1 MQGLLEAIRKACLP
15 GLWSQGVKLAR
26 EGAAFGREDRG
37 DAIVVRIKAAG
48 QPVAP
53 TVTLYPADAEWT
65 CDCGGKID
73 PCAHAVA
80 ATLSLSQPV
89 AQGQPAA
96 QDQPA
101 AQAQPAAQGQPRAQ
115 TQPAAQGGAIAAS
128 PPPARLRYR
137 LRRKGLVLALERM
150 IVHASGAEEPLRVS
164 LASLAGR
171 AVRAPAS
178 PERPGPRLPE
188 LYPTHED
195 LAIDRL
201 VGTKQHG
208 YFPSD
213 RQPELFAALAG
224 VADVEL
230 DGAPVRVSSEAIGP
244 RATVRDHDD
253 GAALV
258 VERDPR
264 VDEVI
269 ASGVARCGG
278 TLHLLR
284 ETDLTGPK
292 LERLPLRR
300 VFSRGDLGK
309 LVTDVLPEL
318 TKRVPVT
325 VQSQRL
331 PRAGGASRPRILLEL
346 SQKEH
351 TLSVV
356 PSLVYGD
363 PPEARIENGRLVHL
377 SGAVPVRDE
386 AAERMLLVRL
396 RDELHLIPGR
406 RVDFDGVEAI
416 RFASRLE
423 SWDARA
429 FADARGEIFGKAA
442 LVPRFVIHDRAFDVE
457 FELSS
462 GQDDEGDGAGAPT
475 KRADATAVIRAW
487 QDGLPLVPLLGGGWA
502 PLPSAWLEKYGARVA
517 DLLAA
522 RREDKE
528 VPPAALPALAALC
541 DEIEYPRPSGF
552 DKLMPLLDGFASLP
566 EAPLPADLTAT
577 LRPYQRRGVDWLSFL
592 RDAGLGAVLAD
603 DMGLGKTLQ
612 TLCALRGRT
621 LVVCPRSVVHNWADE
636 IRRFRPGLRFAVY
649 HGTRRTID
657 PAADI
662 TLTTYAVLRNDAEL
676 LAAQAWEA
684 VVLDEAQAIKNPDS
698 QAARA
703 AFALRAELRVALSG
717 TPVENRL
724 EELWSLLHFTNRG
737 LLGGR
742 SAFQERY
749 GRPIAEGVQGAAAE
763 LRQKIRPFVLR
774 RLKGE
779 VAPEL
784 PPRSEMV
791 LYCELE
797 EAERELYDAVRAA
810 TRKDVVEKLAE
821 GASVMAALEA
831 LLRLR
836 QAACHPALIPGSSA
850 GGAAQ
855 AARTAPSSKVT
866 RLIEALE
873 ECVADGHKALVFSQW
888 TSLLDLVEPH
898 LVAAGIP
905 WSRLDG
911 GTRDRAGVVTAFQ
924 SPGGPPVM
932 LISLKA
938 GGTGLNLTAADH
950 VFLLD
955 PWWNPAVEDQAADR
969 AHRIG
974 QHRPVM
980 VHRLVAKDTVEEG
993 ILALQE
999 RKRAIAGAALGE
1011 ADRAASLTREDLL
1024 ALLG

>member
-1 MQGLLEAIRKACLP
+1 A
-15 GLWSQGVKLAR
+15 
-26 EGAAFGREDRG
+26 
-37 DAIVVRIKAAG
+37 
-48 QPVAP
+48 
-53 TVTLYPADAEWT
+53 
-65 CDCGGKID
+65 
-73 PCAHAVA
+73 AVA
-80 ATLSLSQPV
+80 A
-89 AQGQPAA
+89 PAV
-96 QDQPA
+96 
-101 AQAQPAAQGQPRAQ
+101 
-115 TQPAAQGGAIAAS
+115 
-128 PPPARLRYR
+128 RLRYR

-150 IVHASGAEEPLRVS
+150 VVHTSGAEEPLRIS

-171 AVRAPAS
+171 GARAPAGA
-178 PERPGPRLPE
+178 ERPGPRLPE

-230 DGAPVRVSSEAIGP
+230 DRAPIRVSSEAIGP
-244 RATVRDHDD
+244 RAAVRDQDD
-253 GAALV
+253 GVALV

-269 ASGVARCGG
+269 ASGVVRCGG

-300 VFSRGDLGK
+300 IFSRGDLGK
-309 LVTDVLPEL
+309 LVTQVLPEL

-331 PRAGGASRPRILLEL
+331 PRAGGASKPRILLEL
-346 SQKEH
+346 SQKDH

-363 PPEARIENGRLVHL
+363 PPEARIEGGRLVHL
-377 SGAVPVRDE
+377 SGPVPVRDE
-386 AAERMLLVRL
+386 AAERELLIRL

-406 RVDFDGVEAI
+406 RVDFDGAEAI

-423 SWDARA
+423 AWDARA
-429 FADARGEIFGKAA
+429 FADARGELFGKAE
-442 LVPRFVIHDRAFDVE
+442 LVPRFVIDDRAFDVE

-462 GQDDEGDGAGAPT
+462 GREDGEGAGAPP
-475 KRADATAVIRAW
+475 KRADAAAVIRAW

-502 PLPSAWLEKYGARVA
+502 PLPAAWLDKYGARVA

-522 RREDKE
+522 RRDDKE

-612 TLCALRGRT
+612 TLCAVRGRT

-649 HGTRRTID
+649 HGARRALD
-657 PAADI
+657 PAADV
-662 TLTTYAVLRNDAEL
+662 TLTTYAVLRNDVEL
-676 LAAQAWEA
+676 LAAQAWDI

-724 EELWSLLHFTNRG
+724 DELWSLLHFTNRG

-749 GRPIAEGVQGAAAE
+749 GRPIAEGAAGVAAE

-774 RLKGE
+774 RLKRE

-797 EAERELYDAVRAA
+797 EAERELYEAVRAT
-810 TRKDVVEKLAE
+810 TRKDVVERLAQ

-836 QAACHPALIPGSSA
+836 QAACHPALIPGS
-850 GGAAQ
+850 GA
-855 AARTAPSSKVT
+855 
-866 RLIEALE
+866 
-873 ECVADGHKALVFSQW
+873 
-888 TSLLDLVEPH
+888 
-898 LVAAGIP
+898 
-905 WSRLDG
+905 
-911 GTRDRAGVVTAFQ
+911 
-924 SPGGPPVM
+924 
-932 LISLKA
+932 
-938 GGTGLNLTAADH
+938 
-950 VFLLD
+950 
-955 PWWNPAVEDQAADR
+955 
-969 AHRIG
+969 
-974 QHRPVM
+974 
-980 VHRLVAKDTVEEG
+980 
-993 ILALQE
+993 
-999 RKRAIAGAALGE
+999 
-1011 ADRAASLTREDLL
+1011 
-1024 ALLG
+1024 

>member
-1 MQGLLEAIRKACLP
+1 E
-15 GLWSQGVKLAR
+15 
-26 EGAAFGREDRG
+26 
-37 DAIVVRIKAAG
+37 
-48 QPVAP
+48 
-53 TVTLYPADAEWT
+53 
-65 CDCGGKID
+65 
-73 PCAHAVA
+73 
-80 ATLSLSQPV
+80 
-89 AQGQPAA
+89 
-96 QDQPA
+96 
-101 AQAQPAAQGQPRAQ
+101 
-115 TQPAAQGGAIAAS
+115 
-128 PPPARLRYR
+128 PARLRYR
-137 LRRKGLVLALERM
+137 LRRKGLVLSLERM
-150 IVHASGAEEPLRVS
+150 IVHTSGAEEPLRVS

-171 AVRAPAS
+171 VARAPTS
-178 PERPGPRLPE
+178 PDRPGPKLPE

-195 LAIDRL
+195 LAVDRL

-253 GAALV
+253 GVALV
-258 VERDPR
+258 VERDAR
-264 VDEVI
+264 IDEVI
-269 ASGVARCGG
+269 ASGVVRCGG

-300 VFSRGDLGK
+300 VFPRGDLGK
-309 LVTDVLPEL
+309 LVTQVLPEL
-318 TKRVPVT
+318 TKRVPIT

-331 PRAGGASRPRILLEL
+331 PRPGGASRPRILLEL
-346 SQKEH
+346 SQKDH

-377 SGAVPVRDE
+377 SGPVPVRDE
-386 AAERMLLVRL
+386 AAERVLLVRL

-406 RVDFDGVEAI
+406 RVDFDGAEAV
-416 RFASRLE
+416 RFATRLE
-423 SWDARA
+423 AWDARA
-429 FADARGEIFGKAA
+429 FAEARGELFGRAE
-442 LVPRFVIHDRAFDVE
+442 LVPRFVIDDRTFDVD
-457 FELSS
+457 FELAT
-462 GQDDEGDGAGAPT
+462 GRDDGEGGEGGGAPR
-475 KRADATAVIRAW
+475 KRADAAAVIRAW

-502 PLPSAWLEKYGARVA
+502 PLPAAWLEKYGARVA

-522 RREDKE
+522 RRDDKE

-541 DEIEYPRPSGF
+541 DEIEHPRPSGF

-577 LRPYQRRGVDWLSFL
+577 LRPYQRRGVDWLTFL

-612 TLCALRGRT
+612 TLCAVRGRT

-636 IRRFRPGLRFAVY
+636 IRRFRPGLRFAIY
-649 HGTRRTID
+649 HGARRALD

-662 TLTTYAVLRNDAEL
+662 TLTTYAVLRNDVEL
-676 LAAQAWEA
+676 LAAQAWDV

-724 EELWSLLHFTNRG
+724 DELWSLLHFTNRG

-742 SAFQERY
+742 SAFQDRY
-749 GRPIAEGVQGAAAE
+749 GRPIAEGAAGVAAE

-774 RLKGE
+774 RLKRE

-797 EAERELYDAVRAA
+797 EAERELYEAVRAA
-810 TRKDVVEKLAE
+810 TRKDVVARLAE

-836 QAACHPALIPGSSA
+836 QAACHPALIPGSSGGDA
-850 GGAAQ
+850 GPAS
-855 AARTAPSSKVT
+855 RTTPSSKVM
-866 RLIEALE
+866 RLLEALE

-898 LVAAGIP
+898 LAAAGIP
-905 WSRLDG
+905 FNRLDG
-911 GTRDRAGVVTAFQ
+911 STRDRAGVVGSFQ
-924 SPGGPPVM
+924 SAGGPPVM

-1011 ADRAASLTREDLL
+1011 ADRAVSLTREDLL
-1024 ALLG
+1024 ALLQ

>member
-1 MQGLLEAIRKACLP
+1 
-15 GLWSQGVKLAR
+15 
-26 EGAAFGREDRG
+26 
-37 DAIVVRIKAAG
+37 
-48 QPVAP
+48 
-53 TVTLYPADAEWT
+53 
-65 CDCGGKID
+65 
-73 PCAHAVA
+73 
-80 ATLSLSQPV
+80 
-89 AQGQPAA
+89 
-96 QDQPA
+96 
-101 AQAQPAAQGQPRAQ
+101 
-115 TQPAAQGGAIAAS
+115 
-128 PPPARLRYR
+128 
-137 LRRKGLVLALERM
+137 M
-150 IVHASGAEEPLRVS
+150 IVHPSGAEEPLRIS
-164 LASLAGR
+164 LASLTGR
-171 AVRAPAS
+171 AVRGPAGA
-178 PERPGPRLPE
+178 ERPGPKLPE

-195 LAIDRL
+195 LAVDRL

-253 GAALV
+253 SVALV

-264 VDEVI
+264 IDEVI
-269 ASGVARCGG
+269 ASGVVRCGG

-300 VFSRGDLGK
+300 VFPRGDLGK
-309 LVTDVLPEL
+309 LVTQVLPEL
-318 TKRVPVT
+318 KKRVPVT
-325 VQSQRL
+325 VQSHRL

-346 SQKEH
+346 SQKDH

-377 SGAVPVRDE
+377 SGPVPVRDE
-386 AAERMLLVRL
+386 AAERVLLVRL

-406 RVDFDGVEAI
+406 RVDFDGAEAI

-423 SWDARA
+423 AWDTRA
-429 FADARGEIFGKAA
+429 FSDARGEIFGRAE
-442 LVPRFVIHDRAFDVE
+442 LSPRFVINDRTFDVE
-457 FELSS
+457 FELST
-462 GQDDEGDGAGAPT
+462 GQGEGAGDEGDGAGAPP
-475 KRADATAVIRAW
+475 KRADAAAVIRAW
-487 QDGLPLVPLLGGGWA
+487 HDGLPLVPLLGGGWA
-502 PLPSAWLEKYGARVA
+502 PLPAAWLEKYGARVA

-522 RREDKE
+522 RRDDKE

-541 DEIEYPRPSGF
+541 DEIEHPRPSGF

-612 TLCALRGRT
+612 TLCAVRGRT

-636 IRRFRPGLRFAVY
+636 IRRFRPGLRFAIY
-649 HGTRRTID
+649 HGARRALD

-662 TLTTYAVLRNDAEL
+662 TLTTYAVLRNDVEL
-676 LAAQAWEA
+676 LAAQAWNV

-724 EELWSLLHFTNRG
+724 DELWSLLHFTNRG

-742 SAFQERY
+742 SAFQDRY
-749 GRPIAEGVQGAAAE
+749 GRPIADGVQGAAAE

-774 RLKGE
+774 RMKRE

-797 EAERELYDAVRAA
+797 EAERDLYEAVRAA
-810 TRKDVVEKLAE
+810 TRKDVVAKLAE

-836 QAACHPALIPGSSA
+836 QAACHPALIPGSSP
-850 GGAAQ
+850 GAADMPP
-855 AARTAPSSKVT
+855 ASRVTPSSKVM
-866 RLIEALE
+866 RLLEALE

-898 LVAAGIP
+898 LTEAGIP
-905 WSRLDG
+905 FNRLDG
-911 GTRDRAGVVTAFQ
+911 ATRDRGGVVAAFQ
-924 SPGGPPVM
+924 SAGGPPVM

-1011 ADRAASLTREDLL
+1011 ADRAVSLTREDLL
-1024 ALLG
+1024 ALLQ

>member
-1 MQGLLEAIRKACLP
+1 MQQGLLEAIRKACLP

-26 EGAAFGREDRG
+26 EGAAFGREDRD
-37 DAIVVRIKAAG
+37 DAVVIRVKAAG

-65 CDCGGKID
+65 CDCGGKVD

-80 ATLSLSQPV
+80 AAISLSQPAAQGAQGQPAPAGQ

-96 QDQPA
+96 QGSAPAGPA
-101 AQAQPAAQGQPRAQ
+101 ARA
-115 TQPAAQGGAIAAS
+115 
-128 PPPARLRYR
+128 ARLRYR

-150 IVHASGAEEPLRVS
+150 IVLASGAEEPLRVS

-171 AVRAPAS
+171 GARGPVSA
-178 PERPGPRLPE
+178 ERPGPRLPE

-195 LAIDRL
+195 LAVDRL
-201 VGTKQHG
+201 VGQKQHG

-224 VADVEL
+224 AADVEL
-230 DGAPVRVSSEAIGP
+230 DGAPIRVSSEAIGP
-244 RATVRDHDD
+244 RAAVRDHDD
-253 GAALV
+253 GVVLV

-264 VDEVI
+264 IDEVI
-269 ASGVARCGG
+269 ASGVVRCGD

-300 VFSRGDLGK
+300 GFSRGDLGK
-309 LVTDVLPEL
+309 LVTQVLPEL
-318 TKRVPVT
+318 KKRVPVT
-325 VQSQRL
+325 ILSQRL
-331 PRAGGASRPRILLEL
+331 PRAGGASRPRIQLDL
-346 SQKEH
+346 SQKDH

-356 PSLVYGD
+356 PTLVYGD

-377 SGAVPVRDE
+377 SGPVPIRDE
-386 AAERMLLVRL
+386 AAERELLARL

-406 RVDFDGVEAI
+406 RVDFDGAEAI

-423 SWDARA
+423 AWDARA
-429 FADARGEIFGKAA
+429 FEGARGELFGRAELA
-442 LVPRFVIHDRAFDVE
+442 PRFVIRDRAFDVE
-457 FELSS
+457 FELSA
-462 GQDDEGDGAGAPT
+462 GPEGDGEGEGGEGSAAPPR
-475 KRADATAVIRAW
+475 RADAAAVIRAW

-502 PLPSAWLEKYGARVA
+502 PLPAAWLERYGARVA

-522 RREDKE
+522 RRDDKE

-541 DEIEYPRPSGF
+541 DELELPRPSGF
-552 DKLMPLLDGFASLP
+552 DRLMPLLDGFASLP

-592 RDAGLGAVLAD
+592 RDAGLGGVLAD

-612 TLCALRGRT
+612 TLCAVRGRT

-636 IRRFRPGLRFAVY
+636 IRRFRPGLRHAIY
-649 HGTRRTID
+649 HGSKRALD
-657 PAADI
+657 PAADV
-662 TLTTYAVLRNDAEL
+662 TLTTYAVLRNDVER
-676 LAAQAWEA
+676 LAAQAWDV

-703 AFALRAELRVALSG
+703 AYALRAELRIALSG

-742 SAFQERY
+742 GAFQERY
-749 GRPIAEGVQGAAAE
+749 GRPIADGAAGAAAE
-763 LRQKIRPFVLR
+763 LRQRIRPFVLR
-774 RLKGE
+774 RMKRE

-784 PPRSEMV
+784 PPRSDTV

-797 EAERELYDAVRAA
+797 EAEREVYEAVRAA
-810 TRKDVVEKLAE
+810 TRKDVVAKLAA

-836 QAACHPALIPGSSA
+836 QAACHPALIPGSGA
-850 GGAAQ
+850 GPAEAGAAR
-855 AARTAPSSKVT
+855 APRTAPSSKVT
-866 RLIEALE
+866 RLLEALE

-898 LVAAGIP
+898 LTAAAI
-905 WSRLDG
+905 SFVRLDG
-911 GTRDRAGVVTAFQ
+911 ATRDRAGVVGAFQ
-924 SPGGPPVM
+924 SAGGPPVM

-974 QHRPVM
+974 QDRPVL

-999 RKRAIAGAALGE
+999 QKRAIAGAALGE
-1011 ADRAASLTREDLL
+1011 ADRAVSLTREDLL